1 MFLNSHIHK
10 QLAEAHQRDLMD
22 SAQHDRHTGQARQR
36 SGARSLRSV
45 LRGRRPRRQ
54 TGLEPCLSVSRPSTA
69 TR

>member
-1 MFLNSHIHK
+1 MILNSHIQK

-22 SAQHDRHTGQARQR
+22 SAHHYRQTGRARHR
-36 SGARSLRSV
+36 SGARSFRSV
-45 LRGRRPRRQ
+45 LRGRGLRRQ